1 MNRCWNLFW
10 LRHNHGLAG
19 SDMVGMMMT
28 VWAGSD
34 MAKALWNLLFVG
46 DIVNVLE
53 NLLLGW
59 GRWLKRKN
67 IREGLFCQI
76 A

>member
-1 MNRCWNLFW
+1 
-10 LRHNHGLAG
+10 
-19 SDMVGMMMT
+19 MVGMMMT